1 MSGNQTS
8 RLCKWG
14 ALFALVLLAFIVAP
28 ARSTDSATD
37 IAPQIHSAPAAV
49 PISLPVAADRFGWF
63 WSFLET
69 TLHNRTRMVQFGVI
83 GMCIALYFMF
93 RARG

>member
-1 MSGNQTS
+1 M
-8 RLCKWG
+8 WG
-14 ALFALVLLAFIVAP
+14 ALFALVLLAFTVPP
-28 ARSTDSATD
+28 ARSADSSTD
-37 IAPQIHSAPAAV
+37 IGHRIQTAPAEAPV
-49 PISLPVAADRFGWF
+49 SLPIAADRFGWL
-63 WSFLET
+63 WTFLEN